1 MARNSCFCPEVN
13 SGYSGQVYQSILR
26 YSSLPTRLHAAQT
39 RDKNRKDAHTGRD
52 KPFLLDKDIVTKY
65 NSIIVELIIKVYAN
79 RN

>member
-1 MARNSCFCPEVN
+1 MVRNSCVSFEVK
-13 SGYSGQVYQSILR
+13 SGYSGKVSHSILR
-26 YSSLPTRLHAAQT
+26 YSSLPTRLQAAQT

-52 KPFLLDKDIVTKY
+52 KPFFLDKDIVTKY